1 MRELL
6 DSTVAATRRISSDL
20 RPLVL
25 GRSRARR
32 RQPEWLARRLF
43 AATRRLPCALQRRIR
58 PAPALGEPHASALFR
73 IMQESL
79 TNVVRHARANR
90 VEVRLDRSGAEA
102 VLSVRDD
109 GVGMEREA
117 RAKPRSFGLRG
128 ISERVLLLEGQV
140 QIASAPGAG
149 TTLLV
154 RIPLRGEVGSAA
166 A

>member
-1 MRELL
+1 VL
-6 DSTVAATRRISSDL
+6 DHLGLEAAAQWLTQNFSQRCGLPCDL
-20 RPLVL
+20 RVDP
-25 GRSRARR
+25 SCS
-32 RQPEWLARRLF
+32 
-43 AATRRLPCALQRRIR
+43 T
-58 PAPALGEPHASALFR
+58 LGEPYASALFR

-79 TNVVRHARANR
+79 TNVVRHARAKR
-90 VEVRLDRSGAEA
+90 VEVRLDRSGREA

-109 GVGMEREA
+109 GVGMEQEA

-154 RIPLRGEVGSAA
+154 RIPLRGAVGSAA